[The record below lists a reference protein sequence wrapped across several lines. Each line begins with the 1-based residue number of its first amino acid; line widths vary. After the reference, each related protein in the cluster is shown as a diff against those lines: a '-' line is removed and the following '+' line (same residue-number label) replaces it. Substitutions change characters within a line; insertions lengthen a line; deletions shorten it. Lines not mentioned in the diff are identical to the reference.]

1 MQVQLMQQ
9 PTRPVQRL
17 VAALALVV
25 AAILPATSAAADMP
39 RLQVRAGIHVVQA
52 EVAHTF
58 DTRARGLMFRKSM
71 GPNQGMLFVFQENA
85 AHCMWM
91 RNTLIPLAVAFLDAN
106 GTIINVEEMQPQTEN
121 SHCAAR
127 PAKYA
132 LEMNA
137 GWFAQKGVRPG
148 TQLGGIDRA
157 PPAQ

>member
-1 MQVQLMQQ
+1 MQQ
-9 PTRPVQRL
+9 PTRPARCL
-17 VAALALVV
+17 LAALLFAF
-25 AAILPATSAAADMP
+25 AAILPSASAAADMP
-39 RLQVRAGIHVVQA
+39 RLQLTAGIHMVQA

-132 LEMNA
+132 LEMNT